1 MRANYRGT
9 LQQPDPIAVGI
20 EDHRDP
26 RCRSERLRRRRF
38 AGTGRDHSGVDLIH
52 LEDLKGDVTPAQT
65 VDARID
71 DDTGFLL

>member
-1 MRANYRGT
+1 
-9 LQQPDPIAVGI
+9 
-20 EDHRDP
+20 
-26 RCRSERLRRRRF
+26 
-38 AGTGRDHSGVDLIH
+38 VDLIH